1 MALSDTH
8 QASIQY
14 DTCSINSIKY
24 QNNDLRADTVKKSP
38 AHMRKI
44 HMRKIPW
51 NVPSK
56 EPAA

>member
-24 QNNDLRADTVKKSP
+24 QNNDLRTDTVKKSP

-44 HMRKIPW
+44 HMRKIP
-51 NVPSK
+51 
-56 EPAA
+56 